1 MKPCWSLKTDA
12 CAICP
17 LRYRKS
23 AIGTCCRATRCL
35 DELCVQQLD
44 LLDRVRRQEPAAID
58 ELMAGYGWLVEHLS
72 RGYFLPG
79 AERED
84 LLQEGRLGLWEAVCS
99 FDPAYGRPLG
109 DHIAM
114 QVRNRLLQAVRKA
127 TRKKHALLSESS
139 SLEGLQTPPG
149 SEHGDLTL
157 ALVEDLVRN
166 LSHDLHEQLSSLEL
180 SALVSRLRGDSLK
193 DLARCQEVSP
203 RQAENA
209 LFRARHKTRQAL
221 LHLGQAV

>member
-12 CAICP
+12 CATCP
-17 LRYRKS
+17 LRYRRS
-23 AIGTCCRATRCL
+23 GAETCCRAGNV
-35 DELCVQQLD
+35 DELKGQQLD
-44 LLDRVRRQEPAAID
+44 LLERARRQEAAAID

-99 FDPAYGRPLG
+99 FDPAYDRPLG
-109 DHIAM
+109 EHIAM

-127 TRKKHALLSESS
+127 TRKKHALLSAAAP
-139 SLEGLQTPPG
+139 LEGLQRPPG
-149 SEHGDLTL
+149 SEDGDPSVVLT
-157 ALVEDLVRN
+157 EDLVRK
-166 LSHDLHEQLSSLEL
+166 LSHDLHERLSSLEL
-180 SALVSRLRGDSLK
+180 SALVSRLRGGSLEEV
-193 DLARCQEVSP
+193 ARRQEVSP

-209 LFRARHKTRQAL
+209 LFRARHKAKQAL